1 MKKYIKPELK
11 TLNLDIEQLMDE
23 TSLPVVPKDPDFIDM
38 TDQGM
43 FDADDGIIHTTSV
56 WDE

>member
-1 MKKYIKPELK
+1 MGIIKPELK